1 MIRYV
6 LAVMLTIALL
16 AISVPAIDRGATM
29 NSERQVDASLAE
41 IDDEAASLIE
51 NEEVTPD
58 GHPDP
63 QRVVEVT
70 LPRSTLTTEGVDHF
84 ELVPHE
90 NGSYTHARYVLE
102 DGTTREEV
110 IGEEIVWNDPEGNET
125 TELGGTGDQRL
136 ALVLLEDEDGDPI
149 VVARHV

>member
-6 LAVMLTIALL
+6 LAVILAIALL
-16 AISVPAIDRGATM
+16 AISIPAIDTGATM
-29 NSERQVDASLAE
+29 NSERQIDASLAE
-41 IDDEAASLIE
+41 IDDEATSLIE
-51 NEEVTPD
+51 NEETTPD

-70 LPRSTLTTEGVDHF
+70 LPRSTLTSEGVDHF

-110 IGEEIVWNDPEGNET
+110 ISEQIVWNEPDGSEP

-136 ALVLLEDEDGDPI
+136 ALVLLEDENGEPTI
-149 VVARHV
+149 VSRHV